1 MLSNTELNARGFGVR
16 AAYASVHDAAA
27 ALRAG
32 DAEFV
37 GGAIGFDSSGIASL
51 IAPQRVD
58 FEPAAD
64 SAPDEPDPVIDRL
77 SVTPDAVHRA
87 RVVAAVEAIDASR
100 VQKVVV
106 ARSLEAALSEPVT
119 PESMVERFAATAG
132 DSTVFAADLRAAP
145 GYEGRW
151 LIGASPEL
159 LVRKRGATVHCV
171 PYAGSAPRF
180 DADGRLVPDAAEQLQ
195 QSDKDLREHAYVV
208 DYLRELLAP
217 LCSEID
223 VPRRPT
229 TISTRHVWHLAT
241 PITARLADPAMTS
254 LDLAAL
260 LSPTP
265 AVCGTPTHEAAQL
278 IKEIEGPRDFY
289 AGAVGWCDAAG
300 DGEWV
305 VSIRCLELDTRES
318 GTQESGARESGDAES
333 VAQGSGTGNSRI
345 RAWAGGGIVA
355 GSDPDAEVAETTAK
369 FQTVLTALGVRRAT
383 ARPTPR

>member
-1 MLSNTELNARGFGVR
+1 MSSGLSFVLSNTELNARGFGVR

-27 ALRAG
+27 ALRTG
-32 DAEFV
+32 RAEFV
-37 GGAIGFDSSGIASL
+37 GGAIGFDTSGITSL
-51 IAPQRVD
+51 IAPERVD
-58 FEPAAD
+58 F
-64 SAPDEPDPVIDRL
+64 APVDDNVHTEPDPVVETL

-87 RVVAAVEAIDASR
+87 RVVAAIEAIDAGR

-106 ARSLEAALSEPVT
+106 ARSLEAELSEPVGA
-119 PESMVERFAATAG
+119 EAMVQRFTATAG

-145 GYEGRW
+145 GYDGKW

-159 LVRKRGATVHCV
+159 LLRKRGATVHCV

-180 DADGRLVPDAAEQLQ
+180 DADGRLVPDASEQLQ
-195 QSDKDLREHAYVV
+195 RSDKDLREHAYVV

-217 LCSEID
+217 LCTEID
-223 VPRRPT
+223 VPDRPT

-241 PITARLADPAMTS
+241 PITGRLADPSMTS

-265 AVCGTPTHEAAQL
+265 AVCGTPTRAAAEL
-278 IKEIEGPRDFY
+278 IGEIEGDRDFY

-305 VSIRCLELDTRES
+305 VSIRCLELDPRASDTDR
-318 GTQESGARESGDAES
+318 A
-333 VAQGSGTGNSRI
+333 RI

-369 FQTVLTALGVRRAT
+369 FQTVLTALGAAKPT